1 MSKFIDANMNKR
13 AIAVFD
19 FDGTLTSKDT
29 LVEFIK
35 YACGTWRF
43 YLGFTCYS
51 PIIVLMFLHLYP
63 NWKAK
68 EKIFAFFFK
77 GWEYQKFKDYGE
89 VFSLKIENMKK
100 ENTMNKL
107 STHMEKSDTIYVITA
122 SILEWVLPWCKK
134 NGINNVLATRIEIDE
149 RGIITG
155 RFSSKNCYGQEKVNR
170 LLQVEPH
177 RHTYTLYAYGDSRGD
192 KEMIEFSDFGTY
204 C

>member
-89 VFSLKIENMKK
+89 EFSLKIENMKK
-100 ENTMNKL
+100 ENTMKKL
-107 STHMEKSDTIYVITA
+107 YTHMEKSDTIYVITA

>member
-29 LVEFIK
+29 LLEFIK

-89 VFSLKIENMKK
+89 EFSLKIENMKYRIQK
-100 ENTMNKL
+100 ANITNLQESNMNQNIEEDFTTPL
-107 STHMEKSDTIYVITA
+107 RTHI
-122 SILEWVLPWCKK
+122 C
-134 NGINNVLATRIEIDE
+134 R
-149 RGIITG
+149 
-155 RFSSKNCYGQEKVNR
+155 
-170 LLQVEPH
+170 
-177 RHTYTLYAYGDSRGD
+177 
-192 KEMIEFSDFGTY
+192 
-204 C
+204 

>member
-89 VFSLKIENMKK
+89 EFSLKIENMKK

-107 STHMEKSDTIYVITA
+107 YTHMEKSDTIYVITA

-155 RFSSKNCYGQEKVNR
+155 RFSSKNCYCQEKVNR

-177 RHTYTLYAYGDSRGD
+177 RHTYTLYAYGDRRGD

>member
-13 AIAVFD
+13 AIAVVD

-89 VFSLKIENMKK
+89 EFSLKIENMKK
-100 ENTMNKL
+100 ENTMKKL
-107 STHMEKSDTIYVITA
+107 YTHMEKSDTIYVITA

-134 NGINNVLATRIEIDE
+134 NGINNVLATRIEFDE

>member
-29 LVEFIK
+29 LLEFIK
-35 YACGTWRF
+35 YACGTGRF

-89 VFSLKIENMKK
+89 EFSLKIENMKK

-107 STHMEKSDTIYVITA
+107 YTHMEKSDTIYVITA

-134 NGINNVLATRIEIDE
+134 NGISNVLATRIEIDE